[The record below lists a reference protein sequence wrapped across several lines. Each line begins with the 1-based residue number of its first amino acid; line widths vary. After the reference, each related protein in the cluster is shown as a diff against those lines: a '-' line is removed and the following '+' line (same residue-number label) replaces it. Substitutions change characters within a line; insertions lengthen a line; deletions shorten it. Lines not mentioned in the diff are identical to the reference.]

1 MKSFEA
7 MGMAIGRDRVEH
19 AKALHKSVHLISKWT
34 EPSTDFTDSGT
45 FNPLDRIESIIE
57 TALKIGNVVPAHALA
72 PLYYLAGRF
81 NCQLIPI
88 PTKHPCLRD
97 LAAQLCTTITEFGE
111 MVYAAGEAM
120 QDGVISPDERRRI
133 EKEAMELQAAIGQ
146 FTAMVSE
153 LSR

>member
-45 FNPLDRIESIIE
+45 FNPLDRIETIIE
-57 TALKIGNVVPAHALA
+57 TALKVGNVAPSHALA

-81 NCQLIPI
+81 NCQLLPI
-88 PTKHPCLRD
+88 PSQHPCLQD
-97 LAAQLCTTITEFGE
+97 LAAQLSSTIKEFGD
-111 MVYAAGEAM
+111 MVSAAGEAM
-120 QDGVISPDERRRI
+120 QDGIISPDERRLI
-133 EKEAMELQAAIGQ
+133 EKEALELQAAIGL
-146 FTAMVSE
+146 FTKMVSE
-153 LSR
+153 HSR

>member
-1 MKSFEA
+1 MKTFEA

-45 FNPLDRIESIIE
+45 FNPLDRIETIIE
-57 TALKIGNVVPAHALA
+57 TALKIGNVSQPQALA

-81 NCQLIPI
+81 NCQLLPI
-88 PTKHPCLRD
+88 PSQHPCLQD
-97 LAAQLCTTITEFGE
+97 LAAQLCTTITEFGQ
-111 MVYAAGEAM
+111 MVSASGEAM
-120 QDGVISPDERRRI
+120 SDGIISPDERRRI
-133 EKEAMELQAAIGQ
+133 EKEALELQAAIGL
-146 FTAMVSE
+146 FTQMVAE

>member
-7 MGMAIGRDRVEH
+7 IGMTVGRDRVEH

-45 FNPLDRIESIIE
+45 FNPLDRIETMIE
-57 TALKIGNVVPAHALA
+57 TALKIGNVSRPHALA

-81 NCQLIPI
+81 NCQLLPI
-88 PTKHPCLRD
+88 PSQHPCLQD
-97 LAAQLCTTITEFGE
+97 LSTQLCKTISEFGE
-111 MVYAAGEAM
+111 MVAAAGDAM
-120 QDGVISPDERRRI
+120 TDGVISPDERRRI
-133 EKEAMELQAAIGQ
+133 EKEALELQSAIGL
-146 FTAMVSE
+146 FTQMVAE